1 MKAIVQSEYGSAEVL
16 HLQEVD
22 RPPVSASSVLVR
34 VRAASVHAGDWH
46 LMRGDPFLLRFIYG
60 GIRRPKITILGS
72 DVAGEVEAVG
82 QAVSQFKPGDPV
94 FGDLTE
100 CGFGAF
106 AEYVSVPE
114 SALVLKPEN
123 LTFEEA
129 ATVPVSGLSALQGL
143 RDVGQLRAGERVLVR
158 GAAGGVG
165 SFAVQIAKALGAEVT
180 GVCSPHKK
188 EGVRKLGADEVMDYD
203 QAVRKDPCFDLILDT
218 AAYRSVFA
226 SLAALK
232 PGGRY
237 VMVGGSM
244 PYFFQVLL
252 LGSLMSTLSGRRV
265 KNLVCQPNSKDLTIL
280 KDWIERGTIYPYVDR
295 TYPLE
300 QVPDAI
306 CALEQRQVCGK
317 VAISIGSVGQR

>member
-1 MKAIVQSEYGSAEVL
+1 MKAIVQREYGSTDVL
-16 HLQEVD
+16 RLEEVD
-22 RPPVSASSVLVR
+22 RPLVGEHGVLVR

-46 LMRGDPFLLRFIYG
+46 LMRGDPFLVRFIYG
-60 GIRRPKITILGS
+60 GIRKPKVIILGS

-82 QAVSQFKPGDPV
+82 KQVRQFQPGDPV

-114 SALVLKPEN
+114 SALVLKPQN
-123 LTFEEA
+123 LTFAEA
-129 ATVPVSGLSALQGL
+129 ATVPVSGLSALQGAE
-143 RDVGQLRAGERVLVR
+143 GP
-158 GAAGGVG
+158 GG
-165 SFAVQIAKALGAEVT
+165 
-180 GVCSPHKK
+180 CSPHKK
-188 EGVRKLGADEVMDYD
+188 EVVRKLGADEVMDYD
-203 QAVRKDPCFDLILDT
+203 QAVRKDPRFDLILDT

-252 LGSLMSTLSGRRV
+252 LGSLMSALKGRRV
-265 KNLVCQPNSKDLTIL
+265 KSLACQPNSKDLTLL
-280 KDWIERGTIYPYVDR
+280 KDWIERGRIYPYVDR

-306 CALEQRQVCGK
+306 RALEQRQVCGK
-317 VAISIGSVGQR
+317 VAISIGAAG